1 MKLKSYVMGLIV
13 LMGLSLGGIT
23 VYNQM
28 KPAKPVGDASMSR
41 MDMGKGADSMSEIE
55 MSSNASKGPTKM
67 DPESMDSMG
76 SMNSMDMG
84 QEGSKLAG
92 YSMVQLDARKQQ
104 LIGVKTETAGKRTL
118 KRLIRAYGVISHDT
132 DLYSSQQEYISA
144 YQYYRSLTDGDDSRR
159 TALVILDAARKKLII
174 AGYSDAQIKALAGR
188 GKPDDSLIEGGNST
202 RTWVYAQIYP
212 NDLPYIQRGQRVRL
226 SSPQLPGKNFYGVVD
241 SLDTVVDPGN
251 QSVRTRI
258 LAENSDGRLSHQG
271 FVNAKIEVPIGTVLA
286 LPEEA
291 VIDSGGRQIAFVDTG
306 NGYFEP
312 RELAVGRRAEGFYE
326 VISGVKAGEKVVSAA
341 NFFIDSESQL
351 KSATDN
357 MGGMKM

>member
-1 MKLKSYVMGLIV
+1 M
-13 LMGLSLGGIT
+13 
-23 VYNQM
+23 
-28 KPAKPVGDASMSR
+28 
-41 MDMGKGADSMSEIE
+41 
-55 MSSNASKGPTKM
+55 
-67 DPESMDSMG
+67 
-76 SMNSMDMG
+76 
-84 QEGSKLAG
+84 
-92 YSMVQLDARKQQ
+92 
-104 LIGVKTETAGKRTL
+104 
-118 KRLIRAYGVISHDT
+118 
-132 DLYSSQQEYISA
+132 
-144 YQYYRSLTDGDDSRR
+144 
-159 TALVILDAARKKLII
+159 
-174 AGYSDAQIKALAGR
+174 
-188 GKPDDSLIEGGNST
+188 IEGRNST

-226 SSPQLPGKNFYGVVD
+226 SSPQLPGKIFYGVID

-271 FVNAKIEVPIGTVLA
+271 FVNAEIEVPIGTVLA

-291 VIDSGGRQIAFVDTG
+291 VIDSGGRQIAFVNTG
-306 NGYFEP
+306 EGYFEP
-312 RELAVGRRAEGFYE
+312 RELVVGRRAEGFYE